1 MWRILAHMTVT
12 LTTLQFVVVAVRG
25 GCCRQARRTH
35 DSARVPRRLIQD
47 TRYPGVRRLR
57 GIGPTAHPLGH
68 RRRLVCPKVNR
79 CCSTCL
85 RVCCQDPTLIFDLE
99 RAHDQNRRRLF
110 KRLKFFTI
118 INQTFDR
125 EEGVIQTSASTCLA
139 AHSRWE
145 EARKVAKVGPTSL
158 LTSRASGSHLV
169 CATVWPSH
177 FITLRTSV
185 RQQLSEAHRPYA
197 AVDQ

>member
-1 MWRILAHMTVT
+1 MWRTLAHMTVT
-12 LTTLQFVVVAVRG
+12 LTTLQLVFVAVQG
-25 GCCRQARRTH
+25 GCCRQARHTH
-35 DSARVPRRLIQD
+35 DSPRVPGRLIQD

-57 GIGPTAHPLGH
+57 GIGPTIHPLS
-68 RRRLVCPKVNR
+68 RRRGLDCPKVSR

-85 RVCCQDPTLIFDLE
+85 RVCYQNPTLIFDLE

-110 KRLKFFTI
+110 KRLKIFTI

-145 EARKVAKVGPTSL
+145 EDQKVVKVEPTSL
-158 LTSRASGSHLV
+158 LASRASGSHLV
-169 CATVWPSH
+169 CTTV
-177 FITLRTSV
+177 
-185 RQQLSEAHRPYA
+185 
-197 AVDQ
+197 